1 MESEF
6 AQSLEERK
14 FSFEER
20 RNAYRE
26 FFDGTS
32 KYWEAQE
39 KKKQT
44 VEVEDNGN
52 ELEVKELNPESEML
66 LTEYKRLLTS
76 ARFKI
81 GVFSDEAVVRAIANY
96 FRQPELNK
104 PSCDNREKF
113 TADIAIYQAMRNEM
127 KASGKLQN
135 SDLAM
140 VLFGCKFKD

>member
-1 MESEF
+1 LRQ
-6 AQSLEERK
+6 A
-14 FSFEER
+14 
-20 RNAYRE
+20 A
-26 FFDGTS
+26 
-32 KYWEAQE
+32 
-39 KKKQT
+39 
-44 VEVEDNGN
+44 EVEDNGS
-52 ELEVKELNPESEML
+52 EREVNRLNPESEML

-96 FRQPELNK
+96 FRRPEFNK

-127 KASGKLQN
+127 KAFGKVQN

-140 VLFGCKFKD
+140 VLFGCKLED